1 MGDGGGAGDGGAQ
14 PYRDLAKRAKRD
26 PLAGFCLA
34 AGAGSR
40 LAPLTDR
47 VPKPLLAPAGRP
59 LIDLALEALTRAGAG
74 PLVVNLHHHAELL
87 GGVLRSRPEVT
98 TLVEA
103 ELLGTGGGLGNARRE
118 GLLDAEVVLVSCADA
133 IVDPAGLAA
142 LVTALPEHADGV
154 MGLIPAGSERLRFA
168 LGDDGLVRTAV
179 GGPWI
184 SAGVYAFRAG
194 ALDRIPPGVS
204 SLAGALLEPLWTAGR
219 LAGRPLA
226 GAWTDA
232 GTRERF
238 LAASAGLLDGR
249 WPYAL
254 PPGALRDRTLVA
266 EGARVDPSATLTG
279 PVVVDR
285 AARVGAGAVIERS
298 VVGPGAVVMPG
309 ATVRDSVLGPG
320 ARAGPGATVEGALV
334 AGAG

>member
-1 MGDGGGAGDGGAQ
+1 M
-14 PYRDLAKRAKRD
+14 
-26 PLAGFCLA
+26 GFCLA

-47 VPKPLLAPAGRP
+47 IPKPLLAPAGRP
-59 LIDLALEALTRAGAG
+59 LVDLALEALTSAGARR
-74 PLVVNLHHHAELL
+74 LVVNLHHHAELL

-118 GLLDAEVVLVSCADA
+118 GLLDADVVLVSCADA
-133 IVDPAGLAA
+133 VVDPADLAA
-142 LVTALPEHADGV
+142 LVAALPGSAAGV
-154 MGLIPAGSERLRFA
+154 MGLIPAGGERLRFA
-168 LGDDGLVRTAV
+168 LGDDGRIRAAAD
-179 GGPWI
+179 GPLT
-184 SAGVYAFRAG
+184 SAGMYAFRAE

-219 LAGRPLA
+219 LAGLPLA

-238 LAASAGLLDGR
+238 LAASAGLLELR

-254 PPGALRDRTLVA
+254 PPGELGERTLVA
-266 EGARVDPSATLTG
+266 DGARVDPTATLTG

-285 AARVGAGAVIERS
+285 AARIGAGVVLERA

-320 ARAGPGATVEGALV
+320 ARVGPGATVEGALV